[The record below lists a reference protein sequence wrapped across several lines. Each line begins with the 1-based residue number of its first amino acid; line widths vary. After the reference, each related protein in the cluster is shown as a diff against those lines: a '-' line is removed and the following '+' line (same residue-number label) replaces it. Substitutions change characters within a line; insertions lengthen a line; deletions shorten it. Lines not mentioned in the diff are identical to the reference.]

1 MQMDQHTIQRTFALS
16 LIVFVIF
23 ALFILQA
30 RPLATLSSLS
40 GQFEL
45 LAGVLGML
53 GELIAVYVVWRMYQ
67 YLEDTEFGRVALLG
81 GCGLVYLAIASVFS
95 TLGLLDAVGVV
106 LPELARQLVSV
117 GTTYFTLFKGA
128 FILLGFIELQRF
140 LKSPQALPSL
150 LLAFK
155 RMLET
160 ESGRTVDICEPCDD
174 EKKDE

>member
-1 MQMDQHTIQRTFALS
+1 MQMDQHAIQRTFALS

-23 ALFILQA
+23 TLFILQA
-30 RPLATLSSLS
+30 RPLTTLSSLS
-40 GQFEL
+40 SQFEL
-45 LAGVLGML
+45 LAAVLGTL

-67 YLEDTEFGRVALLG
+67 YLEDTEFGRVALLM

-95 TLGLLDAVGVV
+95 TLGLLNAVGVA
-106 LPELARQLVSV
+106 LPELARQFVSV

-174 EKKDE
+174 EKKGE